1 MHQHTTYNAFFAVL
15 AASFVLAT
23 PVTKRYAVQ
32 PFVVNLSQ
40 NVPHMLQLIND
51 TKLPDKPEYPGV
63 GSSFGIDL
71 DVLKCLQSEWLSEF
85 DWQKEQDSIN
95 E

>member
-1 MHQHTTYNAFFAVL
+1 MHRPFSSFFVGLL
-15 AASFVLAT
+15 ALGIAGAS
-23 PVTKRYAVQ
+23 PVEKRHVVQ
-32 PFVVNLSQ
+32 PYTVDLSG
-40 NVPHMLQLIND
+40 NVARMLQLIRD

-71 DVLKCLQSEWLSEF
+71 DVLKGLQTQWLNNF
-85 DWQKEQDSIN
+85 DWQKEQNSIN